1 MEERPICPKCR
12 DNEHLIWLEKKCEN
26 ELKDLIIKGMKGM
39 AYKIKTNKI
48 EYLENNEWIESKY
61 YIQPDDIMGCK
72 CGYWGNYQDFLKN
85 DNYNIQDLNNKIT
98 VTFETIEG
106 ANFNIDCNENDFFF
120 HNRIQIL

>member
-1 MEERPICPKCR
+1 M
-12 DNEHLIWLEKKCEN
+12 
-26 ELKDLIIKGMKGM
+26 
-39 AYKIKTNKI
+39 
-48 EYLENNEWIESKY
+48 IESKY

-72 CGYWGNYQDFLKN
+72 CGYCANYRDFLKN

-120 HNRIQIL
+120 I